1 MKASYEGVVECQKNG
16 GSTVVLLLRL
26 SKSPGWFPPQFGTRL
41 FLVVFFCHGDQL
53 GSVPT
58 PEVSEKKPLKL
69 LKPWKGFKNS
79 QYTPPQ
85 DFGKKVNADISR
97 KEIHIISLL

>member
-1 MKASYEGVVECQKNG
+1 MKASYEGVVECPKNG

-41 FLVVFFCHGDQL
+41 FLGCFCL
-53 GSVPT
+53 PWGSIGICYGEFPT

-85 DFGKKVNADISR
+85 DFGKK
-97 KEIHIISLL
+97 K